1 MDQIIQDIKY
11 SLRMFGQQRAFT
23 IAAVAA
29 LALGIGATTAVFSVI
44 NASLLRPFAYP
55 NADRIIVFE
64 ESARGRTSTGASP
77 AEFAHYQ
84 RQAAVAQDVAA
95 FRSGIVNFTGGD
107 TPEQLK
113 SGQVSEA
120 YFRLFGAKAAI
131 GRTFT
136 ADEDRPNGPRVA
148 VISYGWWKR
157 RFGGD
162 PSIVGKTISLS
173 GEPYT
178 VVGVI
183 GQSFDPSEFGPAP
196 DVWTP
201 FQLDPNTNDQG
212 HYFAVAG
219 RLAPGVTIAQAKSKL
234 TASAA
239 EYKAR
244 FPNSLGPNQTFT
256 VDGLQAVF
264 VRNSKTLFTIL
275 FAAVAGVLLIA
286 CANVANLLLVRA
298 TVRKREMAIRA
309 AIGAGRGRI
318 VRQLM
323 TESVLLAIMGGVLG
337 LALGVI
343 GIRWLLSIN
352 TAGLPRVGEGGS
364 FVHLDWRVLVFTA
377 VVSIG
382 TGLLFGVVPALHA
395 VREDLSGALRESS
408 GSAGG
413 GRNVLRSTLVVV
425 EIALA
430 LTLVVGS
437 GLLIRTSMAL
447 HAVSPGFDPHN
458 VLVMNMAFTGDRY
471 ATSAAVDQALKQ
483 GVERLNALPGV
494 EVASAACCVPLQGG
508 YGLPFNIVG
517 KPSGN
522 GPWLGGGD
530 WVTVSPGYFAVFKI
544 PVLRGRAFTDQD
556 TKGAPPVVIINEA
569 MAKQFWKTG
578 DPLSDRLT
586 IGRGI
591 MKEFADEPD
600 RQIIGIVA
608 DSRDDGLNQDPQ
620 PKMFIPQGQVPDA
633 ANALNMRLSP
643 TSWVIRTKVPPLT
656 LSQSVQSTLRQ
667 ATGLPPSNVQ
677 TMDEI
682 VSKSTSRNQFNTLL
696 MTIFA
701 TSALLLAAIGIYGVM
716 AYAVQQ
722 RTREIG
728 VRLALGAEPGR
739 VRGMVVFQGMRL
751 AITGVVLGLGAAFVL
766 SRYMSSLLF
775 GVQSRD
781 PVVFV
786 GVPVLLAVIALVAVW
801 IPAGRASRIDPLG
814 ALRAA

>member
-1 MDQIIQDIKY
+1 MDQILQDIKY

-173 GEPYT
+173 GEPYA

-183 GQSFDPSEFGPAP
+183 GQSFDPSEFGPPP

-413 GRNVLRSTLVVV
+413 GRNILRSTLVVV

-437 GLLIRTSMAL
+437 ALLIRTSMAL

-471 ATSAAVDQALKQ
+471 ATSTAVDQALKQ

-544 PVLRGRAFTDQD
+544 PVIRGRAFTDQD
-556 TKGAPPVVIINEA
+556 TKGAPPVVIINDA

-775 GVQSRD
+775 GVQARD

-786 GVPVLLAVIALVAVW
+786 GVPVLLAVIALLAVW